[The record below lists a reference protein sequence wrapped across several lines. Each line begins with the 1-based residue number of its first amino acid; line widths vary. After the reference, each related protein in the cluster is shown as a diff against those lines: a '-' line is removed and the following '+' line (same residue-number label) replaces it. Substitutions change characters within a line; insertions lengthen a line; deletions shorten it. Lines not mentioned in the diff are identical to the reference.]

1 MNLAELFSHETDLQ
15 ALYAGQTLF
24 NEGEKGDLMYVIMSG
39 TVMIVIN
46 AKMVEI
52 AEAGAV
58 VGEMAMIDDAPRS
71 ATVIA
76 KSDCML
82 LPIERKRFNLMIQQ
96 TPDFALHVM
105 QVIAD
110 RLRKADANL

>member
-24 NEGEKGDLMYVIMSG
+24 NQGEKGDLMYVIMSG

-46 AKMVEI
+46 DKMVEI

-82 LPIERKRFNLMIQQ
+82 LPIERNRFNLMMQQ

-110 RLRKADANL
+110 RLRKADAIM